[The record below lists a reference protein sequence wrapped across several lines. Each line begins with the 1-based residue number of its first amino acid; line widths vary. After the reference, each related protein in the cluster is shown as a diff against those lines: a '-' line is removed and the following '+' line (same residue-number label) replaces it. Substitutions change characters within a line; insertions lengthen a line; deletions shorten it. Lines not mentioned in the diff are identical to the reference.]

1 MGHVML
7 RCYMGHFGLHVYI
20 GEVILNKTCTYY
32 IYHDPPQTM
41 KNKGFGHLETRLFTI
56 KTSKSVGLGGI

>member
-20 GEVILNKTCTYY
+20 GEVILNKTYTMT
-32 IYHDPPQTM
+32 PPQTM